1 MLTEKGLEAQ
11 RQRTMT
17 AYAIQAVEQITA
29 FVKDMGN
36 IEELKS
42 FVVDIRYRKMY
53 FIEDTKYQPYQNSGS
68 LRTLANAAYNLVMAV
83 QERLENEEAKNH

>member
-1 MLTEKGLEAQ
+1 MPELTTKDL
-11 RQRTMT
+11 T

-42 FVVDIRYRKMY
+42 FAVDIRYRKMY
-53 FIEDTKYQPYQNSGS
+53 FIEDTKYQPYQNEGTT
-68 LRTLANAAYNLVMAV
+68 RMLANAAYNLVMAV
-83 QERLENEEAKNH
+83 QERLENEEAKNA

>member
-1 MLTEKGLEAQ
+1 MPSLKTKDL
-11 RQRTMT
+11 T

-42 FVVDIRYRKMY
+42 FVVDIRYRNMY
-53 FIEDTKYQPYQNSGS
+53 FIEDTKYQPFQNDGTT
-68 LRTLANAAYNLVMAV
+68 RTLANAAYALVLAI
-83 QERLENEEAKNH
+83 QERLENEEAKK

>member
-1 MLTEKGLEAQ
+1 MLSLKTKDL
-11 RQRTMT
+11 T
-17 AYAIQAVEQITA
+17 AYAIQAVEQITE

-53 FIEDTKYQPYQNSGS
+53 FIEDTKYQPYQNEGS
-68 LRTLANAAYNLVMAV
+68 TRMLANAAYNLVMAI
-83 QERLENEEAKNH
+83 QERLENEEAKK